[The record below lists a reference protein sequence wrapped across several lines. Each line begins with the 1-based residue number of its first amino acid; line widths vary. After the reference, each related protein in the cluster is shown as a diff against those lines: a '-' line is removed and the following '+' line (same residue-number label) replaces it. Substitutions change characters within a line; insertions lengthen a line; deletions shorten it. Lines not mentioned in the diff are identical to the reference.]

1 MRIRIAPSLL
11 AADFARLADALAIAE
26 QGGADLVHVDVMDGR
41 FVPNLTIGPPVVK
54 ALRAATRLPLDVHL
68 MIAEPERTLPE
79 YLDAGADWIS
89 VHVEATHHLHR
100 CLSLIRSGGAKA
112 GAAINPA
119 TPTGA
124 LSAAWQD
131 LDYAVVMS
139 VNPGWGGQ
147 KFIEPSLEKVR
158 RLRDEALAAGARF
171 AIEVDGGV
179 DAGRAPALARAGAEI
194 LVAGTAIYGAGD
206 PAGAIGRLRD
216 AAEAAQASVRV

>member
-1 MRIRIAPSLL
+1 MKIRIAPSLL
-11 AADFARLADALAIAE
+11 AADFARLADALAVAE
-26 QGGADLVHVDVMDGR
+26 KGGADLIHVDVMDGR
-41 FVPNLTIGPPVVK
+41 FVPNLTIGPPVVR

-68 MIAEPERTLPE
+68 MIQEPERTLPE

-89 VHVEATHHLHR
+89 VHVEATQHLQR
-100 CLSLIRSGGAKA
+100 CLSQIRAGGARA

-119 TPTGA
+119 TPVTA

-147 KFIEPSLEKVR
+147 PFLEPSLDKIR
-158 RLRDEALAAGARF
+158 RLRDEALGAGARF
-171 AIEVDGGV
+171 PIEVDGGV
-179 DAGRAPALARAGAEI
+179 DMGRAAALAQCGAEI

-206 PAGAIGRLRD
+206 PAEAIGRLRE
-216 AAEAAQASVRV
+216 AAEASVRV

>member
-1 MRIRIAPSLL
+1 MRVRIAPSLL
-11 AADFARLADALAIAE
+11 AADFARLADALALAE
-26 QGGADLVHVDVMDGR
+26 RGGADLVHVDVMDGR

-54 ALRAATRLPLDVHL
+54 ALRKATRLPLDVHL
-68 MIAEPERTLPE
+68 MIEEPERTLRE

-89 VHVEATHHLHR
+89 VHVEATHHLQR
-100 CLSLIRSGGAKA
+100 CLGLIREGGAKA

-119 TPTGA
+119 TPTSA
-124 LSAAWQD
+124 LSASWQD

-147 KFIEPSLEKVR
+147 KFLPPSLGKVR
-158 RLRDEALAAGARF
+158 RLRDEALEAGARL

-179 DAGRAPALARAGAEI
+179 DAGNAGALGQAGAEI

-206 PAGAIGRLRD
+206 PAGAIGRLR
-216 AAEAAQASVRV
+216 EAAAATVRV